1 MKTTKTSQQA
11 WPKLAGL
18 AGTAPQEQMEMPLGF
33 ATRVAAACRGQS
45 RESAL
50 AVFEWLTLRGLA
62 VTMIILLGCM
72 AVSYESVAGVVSGE
86 TALAGSWLEN
96 LLPL

>member
-1 MKTTKTSQQA
+1 MKSPRTSQQA
-11 WPKLAGL
+11 WQKLSQL
-18 AGTAPQEQMEMPLGF
+18 AATAPQAPEEIPFGF
-33 ATRVAAACRGQS
+33 ATRVVAACRNQS

-50 AVFEWLTLRGLA
+50 AIFEWLTLRGLA

-72 AVSYESVAGVVSGE
+72 FFSYQSVVEVVGGE
-86 TALAGSWLEN
+86 TALAGSWLES

>member
-1 MKTTKTSQQA
+1 MKPSNTSQQA
-11 WPKLAGL
+11 WSKLTQL
-18 AGTAPQEQMEMPLGF
+18 AATAPPEPGEMPLGF
-33 ATRVAAACRGQS
+33 ATRVVAACRSQS

-50 AVFEWLTLRGLA
+50 AMFEWLTLRGLA

-72 AVSYESVAGVVSGE
+72 AFSYQSVVEVVGGE
-86 TALAGSWLEN
+86 TALAGSWLES

>member
-1 MKTTKTSQQA
+1 MKTTRTSQQA
-11 WPKLAGL
+11 WSKLTRL
-18 AGTAPQEQMEMPLGF
+18 AATAPPEPVEMPPWF
-33 ATRVAAACRGQS
+33 AARVAAACRSQS

-72 AVSYESVAGVVSGE
+72 AFSYQSVVDVVGGE
-86 TALAGSWLEN
+86 TALAGSWLES

>member
-1 MKTTKTSQQA
+1 MKTTKSSHQA
-11 WPKLAGL
+11 WSKLAQL
-18 AGTAPQEQMEMPLGF
+18 AALAPQELVEMPLGF
-33 ATRVAAACRGQS
+33 ATRVAAACRDQS
-45 RESAL
+45 RESSL

-72 AVSYESVAGVVSGE
+72 AISYESVADIVDGE

-96 LLPL
+96 ILPL

>member
-11 WPKLAGL
+11 WPKLARL

-33 ATRVAAACRGQS
+33 ATRVAAACRTQS
-45 RESAL
+45 REGAL

-62 VTMIILLGCM
+62 VTMIILLGSM
-72 AVSYESVAGVVSGE
+72 AFSYKSVADVVGGE
-86 TALAGSWLEN
+86 TALAGSWLESF
-96 LLPL
+96 LPL

>member
-1 MKTTKTSQQA
+1 MKPPPTSQQA
-11 WPKLAGL
+11 WSKLARL
-18 AGTAPQEQMEMPLGF
+18 AATAPEDPMEIPFGF
-33 ATRVAAACRGQS
+33 ATRVVAACRDQS

-50 AVFEWLTLRGLA
+50 AIFEWLTLRGLA

-72 AVSYESVAGVVSGE
+72 AFSYQSVVEVVGGE
-86 TALAGSWLEN
+86 TALAGSWLES

>member
-1 MKTTKTSQQA
+1 
-11 WPKLAGL
+11 
-18 AGTAPQEQMEMPLGF
+18 MEMPFGF
-33 ATRVAAACRGQS
+33 ATRVVAACRDQS

-72 AVSYESVAGVVSGE
+72 AFSYQSVVEVVGGE
-86 TALAGSWLEN
+86 TALAGSWLES

>member
-1 MKTTKTSQQA
+1 MKTIKKSQQA
-11 WPKLAGL
+11 WPKLARL
-18 AGTAPQEQMEMPLGF
+18 AGTAPQELAEMPLGF
-33 ATRVAAACRGQS
+33 TTRVVASCRNQS

-62 VTMIILLGCM
+62 ITMIILLGCM
-72 AVSYESVAGVVSGE
+72 AFSYQSVADVVGGE
-86 TALAGSWLEN
+86 TALAGSWLES